1 MVRKFFMYFFILL
14 FIYFVV
20 GGILFNH
27 LFPSKKPNYSNYF
40 KTKTEFS
47 SHTEGMTNEVK
58 KVENNLAYLK
68 VTLKPMA
75 EGPPEHIHNTF
86 DEFFTV
92 EKGTLSLKIN
102 GESIKIKQGESIKI
116 PKGTAHKPFNET
128 GEIVML
134 NDTKNTNATM
144 PCEFAHGLSQLYPAM
159 DKYGAKSPKVLLKLA
174 ALGNDFDTW
183 VPDAPIPAQ
192 KLIRW
197 LLGPSARLFN

>member
-1 MVRKFFMYFFILL
+1 MVGKFFTYFFIIFFFY
-14 FIYFVV
+14 FII
-20 GGILFNH
+20 GGIIFNH
-27 LFPSKKPNYSNYF
+27 LFPSKKPNYLNYF

-47 SHTEGMTNEVK
+47 SKGEGLTNEVK

-68 VTLKPMA
+68 VTIKPMA

-102 GESIKIKQGESIKI
+102 GQIKKLKSCESIKI

-128 GEIVML
+128 GEIVIL
-134 NDTKNTNATM
+134 NDSTNSSSTM
-144 PCEFAHGLSQLYPAM
+144 PCEFAYGLAQLYPVM
-159 DKYGAKSPKVLLKLA
+159 DKYGEKSPKVLLKLA

-183 VPDAPIPAQ
+183 APDAPIPAQ

-197 LLGPSARLFN
+197 LLGPSARLLN